1 MYPQSI
7 PIDQQLKC
15 TLKTFQY
22 FNNIDPCIDYIRMVP
37 KCERIFVIASSKEE
51 AKALV
56 QACNKCS
63 GLKGIY
69 VLEQTPSNILS
80 SDTFIH
86 YFDDWTILLQE
97 LNADMLPWRRQSLA
111 FRFFAQTQKTI
122 RDVTAEAAAFM
133 WSQILLNMLKEFPT
147 SEETINDM
155 LDMCADYYK
164 DNPSQLRMIEKFRLQ
179 YQPYDAIRW
188 YTRDSFLYHRLNA
201 ALRTEDIDGLLLFRP
216 FIVDLCNQ
224 IEEELRCRP
233 FSKPLVTVYHGQR
246 MTIEEIEKLQ
256 KNKGNLVSI
265 NAFWSSSL
273 DKDVS
278 VFQSSKKA
286 FFCHDRSQ

>member
-1 MYPQSI
+1 MYPQST

-22 FNNIDPCIDYIRMVP
+22 FSDLDPCIDYIRMIP
-37 KCERIFVIASSKEE
+37 KHERVFVIAGSKEE
-51 AKALV
+51 AKALI
-56 QACNKCS
+56 QACDKCS
-63 GLKGIY
+63 WLKGIY
-69 VLEQTPSNILS
+69 VLEQKPSDVLS
-80 SDTFIH
+80 SDKCIH
-86 YFDDWTILLQE
+86 YFDDWNILLQE

-133 WSQILLNMLKEFPT
+133 WSQILFNVLKELP
-147 SEETINDM
+147 SSKETINDM
-155 LDMCADYYK
+155 LDMCADYYRN
-164 DNPSQLRMIEKFRLQ
+164 NPQQLRLIEEFRLN
-179 YQPYDAIRW
+179 YQAYDAIRW

-201 ALRTEDIDGLLLFRP
+201 ALRTEDIDALILFRP

-224 IEEELRCRP
+224 IEEEQRCRP
-233 FSKPLVTVYHGQR
+233 FAEPIVTVYHGQR
-246 MTIEEIEKLQ
+246 MTMEEIEKLQ
-256 KNKGNLVSI
+256 KNKGNLVST

-278 VFQSSKKA
+278 IFESLKEA
-286 FFCHDRSQ
+286 FLLL